1 MRVDDVDA
9 DDELALNLAPMIDV
23 VFLLLVFFMVATTF
37 VDPERSLDLE
47 LPPAESGAEPRE
59 LPEELLIEVHRDG
72 TTTVAGRA
80 PDGDGLR
87 AELERV
93 ARIDASTPVSIRGDR
108 AVEYWR
114 VVRVLDLCHGVGL
127 TDAGLMV
134 EDGAP

>member
-1 MRVDDVDA
+1 MDDDSGEE
-9 DDELALNLAPMIDV
+9 ELALNLAPMIDV

-59 LPEELLIEVHRDG
+59 LPDELMIEVRRDG
-72 TTTVAGRA
+72 TTSIAGTPYDA
-80 PDGDGLR
+80 DGLR

-93 ARIDASTPVSIRGDR
+93 ARIEASTPVSIRGDR

-114 VVRVLDLCHGVGL
+114 VVSVLDLCHGVGL

-134 EDGAP
+134 EESTP